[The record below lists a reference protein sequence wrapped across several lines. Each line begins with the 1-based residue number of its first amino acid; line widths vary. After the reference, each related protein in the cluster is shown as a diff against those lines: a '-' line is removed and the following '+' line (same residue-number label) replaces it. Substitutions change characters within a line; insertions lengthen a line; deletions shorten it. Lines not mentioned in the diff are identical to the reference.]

1 MNIKDRINMIKSKKQ
16 QIEALLSAKEKEVE
30 EEYQMVMELYNE
42 AKNYSE
48 RVEAIKAKQKQTEET
63 LDKYDS
69 ILNFLND
76 DLPTEEEPTMK
87 GVNEPVKEGDI
98 VVVEEEPPKKSDSSV
113 TKKKWN
119 IDTKKE
125 EPSKEEIDK
134 MFVAAGFGE
143 EVKEPVKQE
152 YVDETLTQEDRDKAK
167 QEEIDE
173 LLKMI

>member
-98 VVVEEEPPKKSDSSV
+98 VVVEEESKKSDSSV